1 MTRDE
6 AVAKLR
12 GAGLRVTPQRL
23 AVLSALDHQS
33 HPTAEEILSEVTQQF
48 PGIGL
53 ATVYN
58 IVSALTERGQALTLS
73 GTGGR
78 RYDLRI
84 EPHQHIRCRQCGCL
98 ADLPEWVDGHAWSH
112 SVVPEG
118 WASEGVSVT
127 VEGWCPVCRRVDH
140 VSR

>member
-1 MTRDE
+1 MTTHE

-23 AVLSALDHQS
+23 AVLNALDHQS
-33 HPTAEEILSEVTQQF
+33 HPTAEDILGEVSAQF

-58 IVSALTERGQALTLS
+58 VVSALTARGAALTVN

-78 RYDLRI
+78 RYDLRTD
-84 EPHQHIRCRQCGCL
+84 PHQHIRCQQCGRL
-98 ADLPEWVDGHAWSH
+98 ADLPEWVDSSAWSH
-112 SVVPEG
+112 SEVPEG
-118 WASEGVSVT
+118 WASDGVSVT
-127 VEGWCPVCRRVDH
+127 VEGWCPACRRVDH
-140 VSR
+140 VDR